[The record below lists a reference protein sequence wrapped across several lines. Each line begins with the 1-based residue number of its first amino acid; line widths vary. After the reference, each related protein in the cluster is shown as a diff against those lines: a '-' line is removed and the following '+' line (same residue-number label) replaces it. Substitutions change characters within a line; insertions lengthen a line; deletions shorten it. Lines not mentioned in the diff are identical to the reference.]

1 MPRSRGLMRPSAVT
15 AVASVSTAP
24 APPTAR
30 LPRCTR
36 CQSVANPFG
45 LEYSHIGDT
54 AMRLR
59 SVTPR
64 IGSGENS
71 AAMPHDIMKRML
83 MASTTMAAR
92 IERAECGTVL
102 DFAGHARE
110 RGIEVLIHQIGGG
123 AAVFAGP
130 GQPFNKAAGLGFA
143 GPIDADALAA
153 MERAFDARGAEI
165 RV

>member
-1 MPRSRGLMRPSAVT
+1 MPRSAGLIRPSAVT

-45 LEYSHIGDT
+45 LEYSHIGET
-54 AMRLR
+54 MRRLR
-59 SVTPR
+59 SVMSR
-64 IGSGENS
+64 MRSGENN
-71 AAMPHDIMKRML
+71 AEAMPHDIMKPML

-102 DFAGHARE
+102 DFAAQARA
-110 RGIEVLIHQIGGG
+110 RGVDVLVHHIGGG

-130 GQPFNKAAGLGFA
+130 GQ
-143 GPIDADALAA
+143 
-153 MERAFDARGAEI
+153 
-165 RV
+165 